1 MSLACTIHAALDLRL
16 QEETPRAL
24 GPTDVLLRLGAGGI
38 CGSDL
43 HYYKEGRVGAFVV
56 REPLVPGHEASGVV
70 DQVGAQVTRVKPGDR
85 VAINPSHAC
94 GRCDYCRG
102 GRGNLCR
109 HMFFLGSASVFP
121 HAQGMFRERF
131 VMGEAQLTP
140 ITEPDISLGEI
151 ACAEPLSIGLH
162 AIHRAGSV
170 LGETVLVT
178 GGGTIGCMSV
188 MAARLAGAA
197 QVIVCDIN
205 DRALAMARSVG
216 ADRTVRSDQL
226 DPDGLAALADTADVA
241 IEAAGSPAA
250 LATCLKATRRGGRI
264 VQVGTLP
271 AELPFP
277 ANSVMAR
284 ELDYRGAFRAH
295 LAFDWA
301 VQAIRSRRVDVRPLI
316 SAQLPLAQAQA
327 AFDLALDRSRSTK
340 VQLVAAD

>member
-1 MSLACTIHAALDLRL
+1 MTLACTIHGALDLRL
-16 QEETPRAL
+16 EPDTPRAL

-43 HYYKEGRVGAFVV
+43 HYYKEGRVGAFVI
-56 REPLVPGHEASGVV
+56 REPLVPGHEASGIVEA
-70 DQVGAQVTRVKPGDR
+70 VGAEVTRVKPGDR

-94 GRCDYCRG
+94 GRCDYCRA

-109 HMFFLGSASVFP
+109 RMHFLGSASVFP
-121 HAQGMFRERF
+121 HAQGVFRERF

-140 ITEPDISLGEI
+140 IAEPEVSLGEI

-162 AIHRAGSV
+162 AIHRAGPV

-197 QVIVCDIN
+197 EVIVCDIA
-205 DRALAMARSVG
+205 DRALAMARTVG
-216 ADRTVRSDQL
+216 ADRTIRSDQVA
-226 DPDGLAALADTADVA
+226 PEALADLADVS

-271 AELPFP
+271 AEVPFP

-295 LAFDWA
+295 LEFDWA
-301 VQAIRSRRVDVRPLI
+301 VQAIRTRRVDVRPLI
-316 SAQLPLAQAQA
+316 SAQLPLAQSKQA
-327 AFDLALDRSRSTK
+327 FELALDRARSTK
-340 VQLVAAD
+340 VQLVGA